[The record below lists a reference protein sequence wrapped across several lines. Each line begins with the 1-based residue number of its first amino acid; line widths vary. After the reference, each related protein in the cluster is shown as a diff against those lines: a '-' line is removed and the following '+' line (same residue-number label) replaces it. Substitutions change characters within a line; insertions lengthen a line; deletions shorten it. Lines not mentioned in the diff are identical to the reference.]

1 MGTPEGGVVAC
12 VDMRLDSVEARVDYE
27 QGEGSMRS
35 LVYTSTQ
42 TRPIT
47 DSELAQILA
56 VGREK
61 NTRLGVTGMLAHKE
75 DNCIGVLEGDDD
87 IVRSRFEQ
95 VRADPR
101 HTNVRLLLDEPI
113 QRRSFPDWSMA
124 FQSLDPL
131 MRDVPGFSDLFDV
144 ARPSDPSFGA
154 SRARGLL
161 DWFRKHPLAPLTN
174 QQVIDEEAPKTRV
187 INGAI
192 AAIHDNGV
200 SRFSIEAVV
209 DRSGMSVDQISELFP
224 STHALLAAT
233 VMRWTRAV
241 SAPLLPLAAEKGTVA
256 YLHALLA
263 AHREEPA
270 LMRLIASTLGVSTD
284 PSADGSDYYRSA
296 YLQFREVVRAA
307 LTEDVRTG
315 REPATMDPMRAAQQL
330 LALYDGLRLQSLL
343 TSDTDVVDAFD
354 RAATRMRRGWSEQY
368 EQPTYWDIPVA

>member
-1 MGTPEGGVVAC
+1 M
-12 VDMRLDSVEARVDYE
+12 DYE

-61 NTRLGVTGMLAHKE
+61 NTRLGVTGLLAHKE

-192 AAIHDNGV
+192 AAIHDDGV

-315 REPATMDPMRAAQQL
+315 REPSTMDPMRAAQQL